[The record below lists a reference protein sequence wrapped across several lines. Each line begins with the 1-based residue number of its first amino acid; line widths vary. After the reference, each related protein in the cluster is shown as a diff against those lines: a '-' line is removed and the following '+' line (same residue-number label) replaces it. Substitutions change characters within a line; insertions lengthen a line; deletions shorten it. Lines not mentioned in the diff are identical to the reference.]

1 MFGIGMQELLLVLA
15 LALIV
20 IGPKK
25 LPDLARAL
33 GRGFAEFR
41 RATEELKTSF
51 QEEVRTAETKQR
63 LMEEGK
69 IQPPGATAEAT
80 DASKETV
87 AADAAAGPVDA
98 AGYPPVTPEKQDEG
112 TDR

>member
-51 QEEVRTAETKQR
+51 QEEVRTTETKQR

-69 IQPPGATAEAT
+69 IQPPTASQAAAEAPEEV
-80 DASKETV
+80 ASAE
-87 AADAAAGPVDA
+87 PVDH
-98 AGYPPVTPEKQDEG
+98 AGYPPVTPEKQEEG
-112 TDR
+112 PADDR